1 MNQNQVFQTR
11 LLSSLSKVFPD
22 GQGTEHPVTG
32 GSMLSNE
39 TYAFQA
45 AYRTEGPVNDLRV
58 IVDAPAALQ
67 VTVRRVGLV
76 PSGLPVYPDHDEH
89 VLRAEPGLFP
99 DPLYPLDEEQTIPAV
114 PGEWQS
120 VWITLQPNGQTP
132 AGSYLI
138 TVRFAS
144 EDGEVA
150 GVETF
155 QLELIPEELPPQK
168 LIHTEWFHTDC
179 LATYYK
185 LDVFSE
191 EHWQVISQYMDTAV
205 KHGMNMILTPVF
217 TPPLDTE
224 VGGERPT
231 VQLVDVTVTGEDQY
245 AFGFDRLAR
254 WVELCDE
261 KGIRYFEFSHLFT
274 QWGAKHAPKI
284 MASVDGNLQKIF
296 GWETDAT
303 GETYRLFL
311 EQFVPALTEWIHANN
326 LSERSY
332 FHISDEP
339 GADHLESYGYASK
352 LLGGLLQGFPIID
365 ALSDYDF
372 FENGLVKTPIPA
384 SNHIEPFLE
393 HNVQPLW
400 TYYCCSQYKEVAN
413 RFMCFPSA
421 RNRILGYQL
430 YKFDAA
436 GFLHWGYN
444 FYYSQYSKGEIDPY
458 ETTDAGKA
466 FPSGDP
472 FIVYPGPGGVP
483 VESIRLEVMNEALQ
497 DLRALQLLESKIG
510 RENVLKALE
519 EDLPEP
525 ITFSRYPREE
535 EWLIAK
541 REWVNRKIKEALAS
555 ANV

>member
-45 AYRTEGPVNDLRV
+45 AYWTDSPVNDLKV

-76 PSGLPVYPDHDEH
+76 PSGFPVYPDHDEH

-99 DPLYPLDEEQTIPAV
+99 DPLYPLDEDQAIAAA

-120 VWITLQPNGQTP
+120 VWITLQTKGQTP
-132 AGSYLI
+132 AGSYPI
-138 TVRFAS
+138 TVRFTS
-144 EDGEVA
+144 GDGEVA
-150 GVETF
+150 GEETF

-168 LIHTEWFHTDC
+168 LIHTEWFHADC
-179 LATYYK
+179 LATYYN
-185 LDVFSE
+185 LDVFSK
-191 EHWQVISQYMDTAV
+191 EHWQVIGQFIDTAV

-231 VQLVDVTVTGEDQY
+231 VQLVDVTVTGENQY

-284 MASVDGNLQKIF
+284 IASVDGNPQKIF

-303 GETYRLFL
+303 GEAYRLFL
-311 EQFVPALTEWIHANN
+311 EQFVPALTEWIHAND

-444 FYYSQYSKGEIDPY
+444 FYYSQYSKSEIDPY